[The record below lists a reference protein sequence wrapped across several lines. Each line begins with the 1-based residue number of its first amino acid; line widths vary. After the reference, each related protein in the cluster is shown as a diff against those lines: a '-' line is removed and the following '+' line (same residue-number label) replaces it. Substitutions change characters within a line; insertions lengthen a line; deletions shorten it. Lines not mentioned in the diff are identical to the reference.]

1 MFLGIFNTSL
11 VDQKAKGVGLPML
24 RSNHE
29 ICVSG
34 FRAKRWQKSD
44 VIFPQNQRLSPLG
57 DAPIYGISG
66 SERPQ
71 FIVFWGVFSTK

>member
-1 MFLGIFNTSL
+1 MKSAIRIQGKTM
-11 VDQKAKGVGLPML
+11 A
-24 RSNHE
+24 
-29 ICVSG
+29 
-34 FRAKRWQKSD
+34 KSD